1 MHDKSKK
8 SLLSFNGK
16 NRSIFMAI
24 SALWLF
30 VCAAYISVYS
40 GWENIMYFMPHEF
53 FIILLVVA
61 LPLIVFGLVIVIT
74 QVTIRV
80 DSLRTDVGQLSQR
93 DGIATEA
100 LALISQTI
108 RESREAQIEAQEKA
122 AALLVDATR
131 DSRQAIIEELRSQGG
146 MSRDISRELALSAQ
160 KLAPVVASDS
170 VQSIDRMRSLA
181 ELLTLALNDLSMT
194 ATQLLTDL
202 LSKVQDD
209 KETVRKFISTLTDAY
224 FAGDRNVF
232 FRCLAL
238 EVKAHSDKF
247 REMAAGSDTVGRRV
261 SKILREAGEIKTLV
275 AQCNPN
281 DLIRIVF
288 EDGDL
293 WDLEKILVTHFADDG
308 SLKSA

>member
-1 MHDKSKK
+1 M
-8 SLLSFNGK
+8 
-16 NRSIFMAI
+16 
-24 SALWLF
+24 
-30 VCAAYISVYS
+30 
-40 GWENIMYFMPHEF
+40 
-53 FIILLVVA
+53 
-61 LPLIVFGLVIVIT
+61 
-74 QVTIRV
+74 
-80 DSLRTDVGQLSQR
+80 DSLRTDVGQLSQH

-122 AALLVDATR
+122 ATLLVDATR

-202 LSKVQDD
+202 LSSVQDD

-238 EVKAHSDKF
+238 EIKSHADKF
-247 REMAAGSDTVGRRV
+247 REMATGSDTVARRV

-293 WDLEKILVTHFADDG
+293 WDLEKILVAHFSDDG
-308 SLKSA
+308 SLKNP